1 MSDSLAILG
10 RHPYFAGLPPKI
22 LAAIRGRAITKRYK
36 KGAVIYAEGEA
47 SPGLYLVES
56 GTVRIYKGSADGR
69 EQDLHRVGAG
79 QSFNDAAA
87 LDGASTVATAEAH
100 EPAVVQLVPRDALR
114 ALILR
119 HPEIGLSVSHVLAER
134 VRELSALVG
143 ELSLQH
149 VVSRL
154 AAFVL
159 RSADARSVVV
169 LPTRQDLAGQI
180 GTVREVAA
188 RGLRHLE
195 QLGCIRIESGRR
207 AIVLDRRMLD
217 RLVKNPRPA
226 RAALGQSQ

>member
-1 MSDSLAILG
+1 MSDSLVILG

-22 LAAIRGRAITKRYK
+22 LAAIRGRVITKRYK
-36 KGAVIYAEGEA
+36 KGTVIYAEGEA

-69 EQDLHRVGAG
+69 EQDLHRIGAG

-87 LDGASTVATAEAH
+87 LDGASTVATAEAR
-100 EPAVVQLVPRDALR
+100 EAAVVQLVPRDALR
-114 ALILR
+114 DLILR

-159 RSADARSVVV
+159 RSADARSVMV
-169 LPTRQDLAGQI
+169 LPTRQDLAAQI

-226 RAALGQSQ
+226 RTQ

>member
-22 LAAIRGRAITKRYK
+22 LAAIRGRVITKRYK

-87 LDGASTVATAEAH
+87 LDGASTVATAEAR

-114 ALILR
+114 DLILR

-188 RGLRHLE
+188 RGLRRLE

-226 RAALGQSQ
+226 RAALGQ

>member
-22 LAAIRGRAITKRYK
+22 LAAIRGRVITKRYK

-87 LDGASTVATAEAH
+87 LDGASTVATAEAR

-114 ALILR
+114 DLILR

-207 AIVLDRRMLD
+207 AIVLDCRMLD

-226 RAALGQSQ
+226 RAALGQ

>member
-22 LAAIRGRAITKRYK
+22 LAAVRGRVITKRYK

-56 GTVRIYKGSADGR
+56 GMVRIYKGSPDGR

-87 LDGASTVATAEAH
+87 LDGASTVATAEAR

-114 ALILR
+114 DLILR

-226 RAALGQSQ
+226 RAALGQ

>member
-1 MSDSLAILG
+1 MSDSLVILG

-22 LAAIRGRAITKRYK
+22 LSAIRGRVITKRYK

-87 LDGASTVATAEAH
+87 LDGASTVATAEAR
-100 EPAVVQLVPRDALR
+100 EAAVVQLVPRDALR
-114 ALILR
+114 DLILR

-169 LPTRQDLAGQI
+169 LPTRQDLAAQI

-207 AIVLDRRMLD
+207 AIILDRRMLD

-226 RAALGQSQ
+226 RAALAQ

>member
-22 LAAIRGRAITKRYK
+22 LAAVRGRVITKRYK

-56 GTVRIYKGSADGR
+56 GTVRIYKGSPDGR

-87 LDGASTVATAEAH
+87 LDGAATVATAEAR

-114 ALILR
+114 DLILR

-226 RAALGQSQ
+226 RAALGQ

>member
-22 LAAIRGRAITKRYK
+22 LAAVRGRVITKRYK

-56 GTVRIYKGSADGR
+56 GTVRIYKGSPDGR

-87 LDGASTVATAEAH
+87 LDGASTVATAEAR

-114 ALILR
+114 DLILR

-226 RAALGQSQ
+226 RAALGQ

>member
-1 MSDSLAILG
+1 MSDSLAILS
-10 RHPYFAGLPPKI
+10 RHPYFAGLPTKI
-22 LAAIRGRAITKRYK
+22 LAAIRGRVITKRYK

-87 LDGASTVATAEAH
+87 LDGASTVATAEAR
-100 EPAVVQLVPRDALR
+100 EAAVVQLVPRDALR
-114 ALILR
+114 DLILR

-159 RSADARSVVV
+159 RSTDARSVVV
-169 LPTRQDLAGQI
+169 LPTRQDLAARI
-180 GTVREVAA
+180 GTVREVVA

-226 RAALGQSQ
+226 RAALGP

>member
-22 LAAIRGRAITKRYK
+22 LAAIRGRVITKRYK
-36 KGAVIYAEGEA
+36 KGAVIYAEDEA

-56 GTVRIYKGSADGR
+56 GTVRIYKGSPDGR

-87 LDGASTVATAEAH
+87 LDGAATVATAEAS

-114 ALILR
+114 DLILR

-134 VRELSALVG
+134 VRGLSALVG

-226 RAALGQSQ
+226 RAALTQ

>member
-22 LAAIRGRAITKRYK
+22 LAAIRGRVITKRYK

-87 LDGASTVATAEAH
+87 LDGASTVATAEAR

-114 ALILR
+114 DLILR

-226 RAALGQSQ
+226 RAALGQ

>member
-22 LAAIRGRAITKRYK
+22 LAAIRGRVITKRYK

-69 EQDLHRVGAG
+69 EQDLHRIGAG

-87 LDGASTVATAEAH
+87 LDGASTVATAEAR
-100 EPAVVQLVPRDALR
+100 EAAVVQLVPRDALR
-114 ALILR
+114 DLILR

-159 RSADARSVVV
+159 RSADARSVMV
-169 LPTRQDLAGQI
+169 LPTRQDLAAQI

-217 RLVKNPRPA
+217 RLVKNARPA
-226 RAALGQSQ
+226 RAQ

>member
-10 RHPYFAGLPPKI
+10 RHPYFAGLPPTI
-22 LAAIRGRAITKRYK
+22 LAAIRGRVITKRYK

-69 EQDLHRVGAG
+69 EQDLHRVAAG

-87 LDGASTVATAEAH
+87 LDGASTVATAEAR
-100 EPAVVQLVPRDALR
+100 EPTVVQLVPRDALR
-114 ALILR
+114 DLILR

-159 RSADARSVVV
+159 RSADARSVVM
-169 LPTRQDLAGQI
+169 LPTRQDLAARI

-195 QLGCIRIESGRR
+195 QLGCIRIEPGRR

-226 RAALGQSQ
+226 RAQ

>member
-1 MSDSLAILG
+1 MSDSLVILG

-22 LAAIRGRAITKRYK
+22 LAAIRGRVITKRYK
-36 KGAVIYAEGEA
+36 KGAVIYGVGEA

-87 LDGASTVATAEAH
+87 LDGASTVATAEAR
-100 EPAVVQLVPRDALR
+100 EAAVVQLVPRDALR
-114 ALILR
+114 DLILR

-169 LPTRQDLAGQI
+169 LPTRQDLAAQI

-207 AIVLDRRMLD
+207 AIILDRRMLD

-226 RAALGQSQ
+226 RAALAQ

>member
-22 LAAIRGRAITKRYK
+22 LAAVRGRVITKRYK

-56 GTVRIYKGSADGR
+56 GMVRIYKGSPDGR

-87 LDGASTVATAEAH
+87 LDGAATVATAEAR

-114 ALILR
+114 DLILR

-195 QLGCIRIESGRR
+195 QLGCIRIELGRR

-226 RAALGQSQ
+226 RAALGQ

>member
-1 MSDSLAILG
+1 MSDSLAILS
-10 RHPYFAGLPPKI
+10 RHPYFAGLPPNI
-22 LAAIRGRAITKRYK
+22 LTAVRGRVITKRYK
-36 KGAVIYAEGEA
+36 KGAVIYAEGES

-56 GTVRIYKGSADGR
+56 GVVRIYKSSPDGR
-69 EQDLHRVGAG
+69 EQDLHQIAAG

-87 LDGASTVATAEAH
+87 LDGASTVATAEAR

-114 ALILR
+114 ELMLR
-119 HPEIGLSVSHVLAER
+119 HPEIGLTVSHVLAER

-159 RSADARSVVV
+159 RSADARSVAV
-169 LPTRQDLAGQI
+169 LPTQQDLAAQI

-195 QLGCIRIESGRR
+195 QLGCIRLESGRR
-207 AIVLDRRMLD
+207 ATVLDRRMLD
-217 RLVKNPRPA
+217 RLIKNPRSPRATLA
-226 RAALGQSQ
+226 R

>member
-22 LAAIRGRAITKRYK
+22 LAAIRGRVITKRYK

-69 EQDLHRVGAG
+69 EQDLHRIGAG

-87 LDGASTVATAEAH
+87 LDGASTVATAEAR
-100 EPAVVQLVPRDALR
+100 EAAVVQLVPRDALR
-114 ALILR
+114 DLILR

-159 RSADARSVVV
+159 RSADARSVMV
-169 LPTRQDLAGQI
+169 LPTRQDLAAQI

-207 AIVLDRRMLD
+207 AIILDRRMLD
-217 RLVKNPRPA
+217 RLVKNSRPA
-226 RAALGQSQ
+226 RAALAQ

>member
-22 LAAIRGRAITKRYK
+22 LSAIRSRVITKRYK

-47 SPGLYLVES
+47 SAGLYLVES

-87 LDGASTVATAEAH
+87 LDGASTVATAEAR

-114 ALILR
+114 DLILR

-159 RSADARSVVV
+159 RSVDARSVVM
-169 LPTRQDLAGQI
+169 LPTRQDLAAQI

-226 RAALGQSQ
+226 RAALAQ